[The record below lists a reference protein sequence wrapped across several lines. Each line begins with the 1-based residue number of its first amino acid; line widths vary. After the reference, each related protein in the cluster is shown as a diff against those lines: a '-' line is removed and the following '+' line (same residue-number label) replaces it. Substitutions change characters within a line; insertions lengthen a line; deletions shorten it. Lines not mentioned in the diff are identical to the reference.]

1 MDYPEQFSCH
11 EGVLGAVVSC
21 VEVFHWNFEKKY
33 KKKYKNNYLFAIQQQ
48 DLPGEEFTA
57 HVNFVCHRLEEMQL
71 TGDLDQFN
79 DVIKQQM
86 PSFVQNATVEEEREA
101 KLGSFCVFCVLFG
114 RVCCDFNAMC
124 WWL

>member
-1 MDYPEQFSCH
+1 M
-11 EGVLGAVVSC
+11 
-21 VEVFHWNFEKKY
+21 
-33 KKKYKNNYLFAIQQQ
+33 
-48 DLPGEEFTA
+48 PGEEFTA

-114 RVCCDFNAMC
+114 GVCCDFNAMC
-124 WWL
+124 CDCRRVDVSTFEVSRHVVQL